1 MAAKKQ
7 VGAHVKKGDAV
18 EKLSTEGPL
27 DQNLGI
33 SVDENM
39 TDCVFMGS
47 VLNEDDMFARCP
59 ALGGIDFANDLGGK
73 SLKSI
78 LDNSDFI
85 TDNMFLNPTG
95 DGFNKFS
102 EAATDRYAVA
112 DAKWMEDPDELIWKS
127 PLLAQLQA
135 KLNAVTHFLNDPSAV
150 DFEGSM
156 SDEEKKIVAQRARE
170 LAASLQDEALNAIDS
185 ATEEAKATLK
195 NSTEASRDR
204 FMEYTVTTQEA
215 KAEGGLTED
224 EVNELFQGGE

>member
-1 MAAKKQ
+1 MAAKK
-7 VGAHVKKGDAV
+7 VGAHIKKGEAV

-33 SVDENM
+33 NVDENM
-39 TDCVFMGS
+39 TDCVFLGS
-47 VLNEDDMFARCP
+47 VLNEDDLFKRCP
-59 ALGGIDFANDLGGK
+59 ALGSIDFASELGGK
-73 SLKSI
+73 NLKSI
-78 LDNSDFI
+78 LENSDYV

-95 DGFNKFS
+95 EGFNRFS
-102 EAATDRYAVA
+102 DVATDRYAVG
-112 DAKWMEDPDELIWKS
+112 DSKWIDDPEELIWKS

-156 SDEEKKIVAQRARE
+156 SDEEKKVVAQRARE
-170 LAASLQDEALNAIDS
+170 LAASLQDEALNAIDA
-185 ATEEAKATLK
+185 ATEDAKARL
-195 NSTEASRDR
+195 RDSVENTKER

>member
-7 VGAHVKKGDAV
+7 VGAHIKKGEAV

-39 TDCVFMGS
+39 SDCVFLGS
-47 VLNEDDMFARCP
+47 VLDENDLFKRCP
-59 ALGGIDFANDLGGK
+59 ALGSIDFENNLGGK
-73 SLKSI
+73 TLKAI
-78 LDNSDFI
+78 LENSEYV
-85 TDNMFLNPTG
+85 TENMFLNPTG
-95 DGFNKFS
+95 DGFTRFS
-102 EAATDRYAVA
+102 EVATDRYAVS
-112 DAKWMEDPDELIWKS
+112 DAKWMDDPEALIWRS

-170 LAASLQDEALNAIDS
+170 LAASLQDEALNAID
-185 ATEEAKATLK
+185 AETEEARNRLRDSVE
-195 NSTEASRDR
+195 NSKER
-204 FMEYTVTTQEA
+204 FMEYTVTTEEA
-215 KAEGGLTED
+215 RQEGGLTED